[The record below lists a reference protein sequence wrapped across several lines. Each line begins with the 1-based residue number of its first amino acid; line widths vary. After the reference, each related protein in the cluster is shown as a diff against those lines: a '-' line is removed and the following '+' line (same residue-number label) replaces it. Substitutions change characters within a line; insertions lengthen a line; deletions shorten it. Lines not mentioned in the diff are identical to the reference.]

1 MGIKIWKGLLP
12 TSGRGLR
19 YISQNKVPLAFI
31 APSFLG
37 VLVFVLIPFAD
48 VLKRSFFTATG
59 SRFVGMS
66 NYLNVFSNDAF
77 KLAAGNTLK
86 FVAVCIPAL
95 VAMSLVLALL
105 VSGAKSGG
113 DTAKSVFL
121 LPLVIP
127 AASMVLIWK
136 LFFHN
141 DGLLNSLTGSTFGT
155 TVPFMASAAA
165 FWVLTVSYLWKNM
178 GYDMVLWMGG
188 LSKIPLEIYEAAA
201 VDGAGNFRRFFSITL
216 PNLVGVLFMVV
227 VLSLLNSFKVFREAY
242 LVAGEYPHT
251 SMYML
256 QHLFNNWFT
265 ALDIEKLCAGAVVMA
280 IVIFILISLW
290 MRLIGEGDD

>member
-1 MGIKIWKGLLP
+1 
-12 TSGRGLR
+12 
-19 YISQNKVPLAFI
+19 VPLAFI
-31 APSFLG
+31 APSFIG
-37 VLVFVLIPFAD
+37 VLIFVLVPFAD
-48 VLKRSFFTATG
+48 VLRRSFFTATG
-59 SRFVGMS
+59 SNFVGLS
-66 NYLNVFSNDAF
+66 NYLNVFGNEAF

-105 VSGAKSGG
+105 VSGTKGVG
-113 DTAKSVFL
+113 DAAKSVFL

-141 DGLLNSLTGSTFGT
+141 DGLLNSLTGSAFGT

-201 VDGAGNFRRFFSITL
+201 VDGAGSFRRLFSITL
-216 PNLVGVLFMVV
+216 PNLVGVLFMVI

-265 ALDIEKLCAGAVVMA
+265 ALDIEKLSAGAVVMA

>member
-1 MGIKIWKGLLP
+1 MP
-12 TSGRGLR
+12 TLGRGLR

-31 APSFLG
+31 APSFIG
-37 VLVFVLIPFAD
+37 VLIFVLVPFAD
-48 VLKRSFFTATG
+48 VLRRSFFTATG
-59 SRFVGMS
+59 SNFVGLS
-66 NYLNVFSNDAF
+66 NYLNVFGNEAF

-105 VSGAKSGG
+105 VSGTKGVG
-113 DTAKSVFL
+113 DAAKSVFL

-141 DGLLNSLTGSTFGT
+141 DGLLNSLTGSAFGT

-201 VDGAGNFRRFFSITL
+201 VDGAGSFRRLFSITL
-216 PNLVGVLFMVV
+216 PNLVGVLFMVI

-265 ALDIEKLCAGAVVMA
+265 ALDIEKLSAGAVVMA

>member
-1 MGIKIWKGLLP
+1 M
-12 TSGRGLR
+12 
-19 YISQNKVPLAFI
+19 
-31 APSFLG
+31 
-37 VLVFVLIPFAD
+37 
-48 VLKRSFFTATG
+48 
-59 SRFVGMS
+59 FVGFG

-95 VAMSLVLALL
+95 VVMSLVLSLL
-105 VSGAKSGG
+105 VSGARAGG
-113 DTAKSVFL
+113 DAAKSVFL

-141 DGLLNSLTGSTFGT
+141 DGLLNSLTESAFGT
-155 TVPFMASAAA
+155 TTPFMASAAA
-165 FWVLTVSYLWKNM
+165 FWVLTASYLWKNT
-178 GYDMVLWMGG
+178 GYDMVLWIGG
-188 LSKIPLEIYEAAA
+188 LSRIPVEIYEAAA
-201 VDGAGNFRRFFSITL
+201 VDGAGSLKRLIYITI
-216 PNLVGVLFMVV
+216 PNLVGVLFMVI

-265 ALDIEKLCAGAVVMA
+265 ALDMEKLSAGAVVTA
-280 IVIFILISLW
+280 IVIFILINLW
-290 MRLIGEGDD
+290 MKLIGEGED

>member
-1 MGIKIWKGLLP
+1 M
-12 TSGRGLR
+12 
-19 YISQNKVPLAFI
+19 
-31 APSFLG
+31 
-37 VLVFVLIPFAD
+37 VFVLVPFAD
-48 VLKRSFFTATG
+48 VLRRSFFTATG
-59 SRFVGMS
+59 SRFVGIS
-66 NYLNVFSNDAF
+66 NYLNVFGNDAF

-95 VAMSLVLALL
+95 VVVSLMLALL
-105 VSGAKSGG
+105 LSGVKAGG
-113 DTAKSVFL
+113 DAAKSVFL

-141 DGLLNSLTGSTFGT
+141 DGLLNSLTESVFGT
-155 TVPFMASAAA
+155 ATPYMASGAA
-165 FWVLTVSYLWKNM
+165 FWVLTVSYLWKNT
-178 GYDMVLWMGG
+178 GYDMVLWIGG
-188 LSKIPLEIYEAAA
+188 LSRIPVDIYEAAA
-201 VDGAGNFRRFFSITL
+201 LDGAGSLKRLIYMTL
-216 PNLVGVLFMVV
+216 PNLTGVLFMVI

-280 IVIFILISLW
+280 VVIFVLINLW
-290 MRLIGEGDD
+290 MRLIGEGEN

>member
-1 MGIKIWKGLLP
+1 M
-12 TSGRGLR
+12 
-19 YISQNKVPLAFI
+19 PLAFI

>member
-1 MGIKIWKGLLP
+1 MPILGSAL
-12 TSGRGLR
+12 S
-19 YISQNKVPLAFI
+19 YISRNKVPLAFI
-31 APSFLG
+31 APSFIG
-37 VLVFVLIPFAD
+37 VSVFVLVPFAD
-48 VLKRSFFTATG
+48 VVRRSMFTATG
-59 SRFVGMS
+59 GRFVGLG
-66 NYLNVFSNDAF
+66 NYLNVFSNEAF
-77 KLAAGNTLK
+77 RLAAGNTLK
-86 FVAVCIPAL
+86 FVMVCIPAL
-95 VAMSLVLALL
+95 VVCSLLLALL
-105 VSGAKSGG
+105 VSGVRSGG
-113 DTAKSVFL
+113 EHVRAVFL

-141 DGLLNSLTGSTFGT
+141 NGLFSGLSESLTGAQI
-155 TVPFMASAAA
+155 PFMASSAA

-178 GYDMVLWMGG
+178 GYDMVLWIGG
-188 LSKIPLEIYEAAA
+188 LSKIPAEVHEAAA
-201 VDGAGNFRRFFSITL
+201 IDGAGSFKRLIFITL
-216 PNLVGVLFMVV
+216 PNLVGITFMVI

-280 IVIFILISLW
+280 LVIFLLISVW
-290 MRLIGEGDD
+290 MRLMGEGEGDV